1 MLEESRKRRQAI
13 LDKHRGSQS
22 VQASEGTPAPS
33 TAVSTP
39 QSEVKEAQPQSQQ
52 PFSLVKTATYTTDV
66 APDGSA
72 NAQDASAAEFD
83 PDADRAQEL
92 ERLEQRRQVA
102 PPPANHPAEPPLSKS
117 NEEFQEIEVTDD
129 EDEDDM
135 DMFALSDDDDASK
148 SDAKPK
154 KTKIIRVPLRGAS
167 VATSAVKATAA
178 PISDPAAASMA
189 NLSSNWD
196 DNDGYLRTILGETL
210 DERYQISAVLGKGM
224 FASVVRARDLRSDGR
239 HVAIKIVRVQESMYR
254 AGLKEVAMLRKL
266 NAADPDDRKHVV
278 RLERHFDYKGHLC
291 MVFESLGMNLRD
303 VVRRYGRDVG
313 LNLQAVRVYAHQLLL
328 ALSHLA
334 KNEVMHA
341 DIKPDNVL
349 VNDAKTT
356 LKVCD
361 LGSASYVS
369 EMEITPYLV
378 SRFYR
383 APEIILGQP
392 YDCAIDVWS
401 TACTIYELA
410 TGKILFPGRTNN
422 HMLLLMQEARGR
434 FTAKQLRKSQFGEQH
449 FDDTNAFL
457 GVETD
462 KSTGKETVRRVMIG
476 KPSADVRSR
485 LLPPDA
491 AKGLK
496 PEEVKATNALIDLL
510 ERCLELDPAKR
521 ISAKDALGHAFFA
534 NI

>member
-33 TAVSTP
+33 TAASTP
-39 QSEVKEAQPQSQQ
+39 QSEVKEAQPPSQQ
-52 PFSLVKTATYTTDV
+52 PFSLVKTATNTTDV
-66 APDGSA
+66 AADGSA
-72 NAQDASAAEFD
+72 NALDASAAELD

-92 ERLEQRRQVA
+92 KRLEQRRRVA
-102 PPPANHPAEPPLSKS
+102 PTVPHPSKS
-117 NEEFQEIEVTDD
+117 SEQQEFQEIEVTDD
-129 EDEDDM
+129 EDDDDM
-135 DMFALSDDDDASK
+135 DMFALSDDDDAPK
-148 SDAKPK
+148 PDAKPR
-154 KTKIIRVPLRGAS
+154 KTKIIRVRLRGAS
-167 VATSAVKATAA
+167 ASSTSAVKASAA
-178 PISDPAAASMA
+178 PISDPAAASTA

-239 HVAIKIVRVQESMYR
+239 QVAIKIVRVQESMYR

-278 RLERHFDYKGHLC
+278 RLERHFEYKGHLC
-291 MVFESLGMNLRD
+291 MVFESLSMNLRD

-356 LKVCD
+356 LKLCD

-401 TACTIYELA
+401 TGCTIYELA

-457 GVETD
+457 GVEAD
-462 KSTGKETVRRVMIG
+462 KSTGQEVVRRVMIG
-476 KPSADVRSR
+476 RPSADVRSR
-485 LLPPDA
+485 LLPADA
-491 AKGLK
+491 AKRLK
-496 PEEVKATNALIDLL
+496 PDEVKATNALIDLL

-521 ISAKDALGHAFFA
+521 ISAKEALGHAFFA